1 MSECNIL
8 NEGYHFV
15 KDYGYCEVIWGD
27 LKSKNFHVLPQD
39 FLENLLMKIQ
49 LKMNKIYPLTFLI
62 LTVHKYK

>member
-1 MSECNIL
+1 MSMCECNIL

-39 FLENLLMKIQ
+39 FFGELAHENTTW
-49 LKMNKIYPLTFLI
+49 NE
-62 LTVHKYK
+62 